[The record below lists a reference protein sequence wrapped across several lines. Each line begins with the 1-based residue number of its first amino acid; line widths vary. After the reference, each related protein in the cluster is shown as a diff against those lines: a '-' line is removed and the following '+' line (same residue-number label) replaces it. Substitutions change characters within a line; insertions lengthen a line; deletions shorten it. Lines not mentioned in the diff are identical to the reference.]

1 MRFSPPSTGDSRGL
15 GHQAARVDWWFSGSG
30 VAGAA
35 PDTRKT
41 SGAARDTARA
51 RELSAGTAADSGN
64 AALTARTAAGT
75 AVYPAGAAV
84 AARVTAAAARV
95 LLVDNVSGRGAR
107 GADIGFSCCHRHHS
121 NRRSN
126 SPANKQWFHEIEFL

>member
-1 MRFSPPSTGDSRGL
+1 MVR
-15 GHQAARVDWWFSGSG
+15 GSG

-35 PDTRKT
+35 ADTRKT
-41 SGAARDTARA
+41 SGTARDTART
-51 RELSAGTAADSGN
+51 RELSAGTAADTRH
-64 AALTARTAAGT
+64 AALPTRTAARSIEL
-75 AVYPAGAAV
+75 PAGAAV
-84 AARVTAAAARV
+84 PAGVATAAARV